1 MLVLP
6 LQLALQSQQLQWP
19 NMSTLKELAR
29 EIDII
34 KNNHLAHMAEDIDR
48 VESKVDK
55 IDNRIWAILIIL
67 CGATFVP
74 MILDFIK
81 TS

>member
-1 MLVLP
+1 M
-6 LQLALQSQQLQWP
+6 A
-19 NMSTLKELAR
+19 TLKELAQ
-29 EIDII
+29 EIQTI
-34 KNNHLAHMAEDIDR
+34 KDNHLAHMAEDIDR

-74 MILDFIK
+74 LLVSMFKDTL
-81 TS
+81 

>member
-1 MLVLP
+1 M
-6 LQLALQSQQLQWP
+6 
-19 NMSTLKELAR
+19 TLKELAK
-29 EIDII
+29 EIDLI
-34 KNNHLAHMAEDIDR
+34 KTNHLAHMAEDIDR

-74 MILDFIK
+74 VLLDFVKSIN
-81 TS
+81 

>member
-1 MLVLP
+1 M
-6 LQLALQSQQLQWP
+6 
-19 NMSTLKELAR
+19 TLKELAK

-48 VESKVDK
+48 VETKVDK

-67 CGATFVP
+67 CGATFFPLLV
-74 MILDFIK
+74 DFIK
-81 TS
+81 QLR

>member
-1 MLVLP
+1 MP
-6 LQLALQSQQLQWP
+6 K
-19 NMSTLKELAR
+19 MSTLKELAK
-29 EIDII
+29 EIEII
-34 KNNHLAHMAEDIDR
+34 KTNHLAHMAEDIDR
-48 VESKVDK
+48 VEIKVDR

-74 MILDFIK
+74 LVLEFIK

>member
-1 MLVLP
+1 M
-6 LQLALQSQQLQWP
+6 
-19 NMSTLKELAR
+19 TLKELAR

-74 MILDFIK
+74 LLLEFVKSIN
-81 TS
+81 

>member
-1 MLVLP
+1 M
-6 LQLALQSQQLQWP
+6 
-19 NMSTLKELAR
+19 TLKELAK

-48 VESKVDK
+48 VENKVDK

-74 MILDFIK
+74 LLLEFVKSIN
-81 TS
+81 

>member
-1 MLVLP
+1 MLK
-6 LQLALQSQQLQWP
+6 
-19 NMSTLKELAR
+19 MTLKELAK
-29 EIDII
+29 EIEII
-34 KNNHLAHMAEDIDR
+34 KTNHLTHMAEDIDR

-74 MILDFIK
+74 MILEFFK
-81 TS
+81 QY

>member
-1 MLVLP
+1 M
-6 LQLALQSQQLQWP
+6 A
-19 NMSTLKELAR
+19 TLKELAK
-29 EIDII
+29 EIELI
-34 KNNHLAHMAEDIDR
+34 KTNHLAHMAEDIDR

-74 MILDFIK
+74 VLLEFVKSIN
-81 TS
+81 

>member
-1 MLVLP
+1 M
-6 LQLALQSQQLQWP
+6 A
-19 NMSTLKELAR
+19 TLKELAK
-29 EIDII
+29 EIDLI
-34 KNNHLAHMAEDIDR
+34 KTNHLTHMAEDIDR

-74 MILDFIK
+74 VLIEVVKNIK
-81 TS
+81 

>member
-1 MLVLP
+1 M
-6 LQLALQSQQLQWP
+6 
-19 NMSTLKELAR
+19 TLKELAK
-29 EIDII
+29 EIEVI
-34 KNNHLAHMAEDIDR
+34 KTNHLAHMAEDIDR

-74 MILDFIK
+74 ILVEFAK
-81 TS
+81 TIR